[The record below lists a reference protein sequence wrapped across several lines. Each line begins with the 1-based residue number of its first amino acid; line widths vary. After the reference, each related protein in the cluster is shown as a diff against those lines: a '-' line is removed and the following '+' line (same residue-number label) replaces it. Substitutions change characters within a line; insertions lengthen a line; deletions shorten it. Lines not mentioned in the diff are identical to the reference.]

1 MRHNVKGR
9 AASVSNIQTS
19 ADMLSD
25 FEKNAMISNV
35 AEQVKE
41 KFPTFDWRRDD
52 HREMSDK
59 EIVAIYLVKTDIA
72 QICGNDQKCIQD
84 FMSILEYIFD
94 EEFSE

>member
-25 FEKNAMISNV
+25 FEKTLISNV
-35 AEQVKE
+35 ADSVKE

-52 HREMSDK
+52 HSEMSDK
-59 EIVAIYLVKTDIA
+59 QIVALYLVKNDIA
-72 QICGNDQKCIQD
+72 QICGNDKEAIQE